1 MSPLVATGSIDGLA
15 FIGGANAADNL
26 IKSHPNPHRLK
37 LFLQLEGKNM
47 AILLPDIFEEDN
59 AAHLDKTIKE
69 VLLGFLSFN
78 WQRCT
83 ALKQIFVPQKY
94 AKLLAEKLFV
104 AAEELR
110 GGLPWQTWEGADGK
124 RLFSQ
129 ITPLPN
135 QSRISS
141 MKRLINDAK
150 SKGANIINKN
160 GGSIVGG
167 LNSTLMVP
175 AILYSVS
182 ETMDVYHEEQ
192 FGPVVPIAPH
202 DDIET
207 VIAYGR
213 DGKYGM
219 QCSIFTTK
227 GEGDAA
233 ALVDLFSA
241 VFGKININSQCGQS
255 PDSLPFWG
263 RGSLAMGTM
272 SIREAINSFS
282 TQTVV
287 AYKPSENDVT
297 GQVASVI
304 YSKTNFTQDVA

>member
-1 MSPLVATGSIDGLA
+1 
-15 FIGGANAADNL
+15 
-26 IKSHPNPHRLK
+26 
-37 LFLQLEGKNM
+37 M
-47 AILLPDIFEEDN
+47 AILLPDVFEEDN

-141 MKRLINDAK
+141 MERLINDAK

-182 ETMDVYHEEQ
+182 KTMDVYHEEQ

-219 QCSIFTTK
+219 QCSIFNTK
-227 GEGDAA
+227 GEGNAA
-233 ALVDLFSA
+233 APVDLFST

-272 SIREAINSFS
+272 SIREAINSLS
-282 TQTVV
+282 TQTVD
-287 AYKPSENDVT
+287 AYKPPENDVT

-304 YSKTNFTQDVA
+304 YSKTNFMQDVA